1 MGGEGRRVKPWIY
14 LLDSKGMIVDQ
25 VQVSWPSVR
34 KVFLEAKKKIFQSKV
49 KKI

>member
-1 MGGEGRRVKPWIY
+1 MQKSNGLQVWIY

-34 KVFLEAKKKIFQSKV
+34 KVFLEAKKKV
-49 KKI
+49 LV